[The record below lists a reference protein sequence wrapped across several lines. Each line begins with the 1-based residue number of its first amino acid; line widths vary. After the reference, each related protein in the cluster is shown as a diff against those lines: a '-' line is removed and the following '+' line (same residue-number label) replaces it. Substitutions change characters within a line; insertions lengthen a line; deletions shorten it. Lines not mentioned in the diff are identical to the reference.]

1 MIGEIQIV
9 NEKLILDSINPAI
22 TLYNKTKVR
31 SNYYFNIYSKE
42 ERSYIHIS
50 PFNLSFCEKI
60 YNFKE

>member
-31 SNYYFNIYSKE
+31 SNYYFSIYSKE
-42 ERSYIHIS
+42 ERSYIS
-50 PFNLSFCEKI
+50 PFNLSFSEKN
-60 YNFKE
+60 YNFK